1 MNTVTNILYQ
11 TYYISLPFNYLYE
24 KAMDILTD
32 ALRYPLYITELIKNE
47 IKVVNHEFYTIN

>member
-32 ALRYPLYITELIKNE
+32 ALRYPLYITELIK
-47 IKVVNHEFYTIN
+47 K